1 MKRPLVAIVGRPNVG
16 KSTFFN
22 KVSGRKI
29 SIVQDT
35 PGVTRDR
42 IYADAEW
49 CGVAFSLVDTGGL
62 DFGSSDEVNK
72 NIISQA
78 QIAVDLA
85 EVIIFFTD
93 GKDGLTSSDR
103 EVADFLRKS
112 GKPIVL
118 VVNKL
123 DNNEVEKSYE
133 FYELQLGDPYPISS
147 EHGKGIGDV
156 LDEVVRKLKTKITS
170 EEETKAIKIAVV
182 GKPNAGKSRL
192 TNKILGQERMVV
204 ASIAGTTRDAIDSP
218 FKYNGKDFVF
228 IDTAGMRKKS
238 QIEAESLESYSVLRA
253 IEALRR
259 ADVVLIVVDATK
271 GFTDQ
276 DQQIAALVHSEGKPS
291 VLVVNKWDIVDKD
304 HKTMNEFNK
313 NIELDFPFMKYVKPV
328 YISALTG
335 QRVEQL
341 LPVIEQVYENAGRK
355 IAMGVLNE
363 IVADAIGANP
373 PPTKN
378 GKRVKI
384 IYATQVSTYPPK
396 FIFFCNDGE
405 LVADSYARY
414 LENKIRAAFDF
425 EGTPITLYFRN
436 KSDKDDLI

>member
-22 KVSGRKI
+22 RVSGRKI

-62 DFGSSDEVNK
+62 DFGSNDEVNK
-72 NIISQA
+72 NIIAQA

-85 EVIIFFTD
+85 EVIILFTD
-93 GKDGLTSSDR
+93 GRDGLTSSDR

-112 GKPIVL
+112 GKPVVL

-147 EHGKGIGDV
+147 EHGKGLGDV
-156 LDEVVRKLKTKITS
+156 LDEVIKKLKTKIS
-170 EEETKAIKIAVV
+170 VEEETKAIKIAVV

-192 TNKILGQERMVV
+192 TNRILGQERMVV
-204 ASIAGTTRDAIDSP
+204 ASIAGTTRDAIDTP
-218 FKYNGKDFVF
+218 FKYDGKDFVI

-238 QIEAESLESYSVLRA
+238 QIESDSIESYSVLRA
-253 IEALRR
+253 IEAIRR
-259 ADVVLIVVDATK
+259 SDVVLIVVDATK

-276 DQQIAALVHSEGKPS
+276 DQQIAALVHNEGKPS

-304 HKTMNEFNK
+304 HRTMNEFNK
-313 NIELDFPFMKYVKPV
+313 NIELDFPFMKYVKTV

-335 QRVEQL
+335 QRADQI
-341 LPVIEQVYENAGRK
+341 LPAVQEVYENAGRK

-414 LENKIRAAFDF
+414 LENKIRAAFNF
-425 EGTPITLYFRN
+425 EGTPMTLYFRN

>member
-62 DFGSSDEVNK
+62 DFGSNDEVNK
-72 NIISQA
+72 NIIAQA

-85 EVIIFFTD
+85 EVIILFTD
-93 GKDGLTSSDR
+93 GRDGLTSSDR
-103 EVADFLRKS
+103 EVAEFLRKS
-112 GKPIVL
+112 GKPVVL

-147 EHGKGIGDV
+147 EHGKGLGDV
-156 LDEVVRKLKTKITS
+156 LDEVVKKLKTKIS
-170 EEETKAIKIAVV
+170 AEEETKAIKIAVV

-192 TNKILGQERMVV
+192 TNRILGQERMVV
-204 ASIAGTTRDAIDSP
+204 ASIAGTTRDAIDTP
-218 FKYNGKDFVF
+218 FKYDGRDYVI

-238 QIEAESLESYSVLRA
+238 QIESDTIESYSVLRA
-253 IEALRR
+253 IEAIRR
-259 ADVVLIVVDATK
+259 SDVVLIVVDATK

-276 DQQIAALVHSEGKPS
+276 DQQIAALVHNEGKPS

-304 HKTMNEFNK
+304 HRTMNEFNK
-313 NIELDFPFMKYVKPV
+313 NIELDFPFMKYVKTV

-335 QRVEQL
+335 QRADQV
-341 LPVIEQVYENAGRK
+341 LPAVQEVYENAGRK

-405 LVADSYARY
+405 LIADSYARY
-414 LENKIRAAFDF
+414 LENKIRAAFNF
-425 EGTPITLYFRN
+425 EGTPMTLYFRN

>member
-62 DFGSSDEVNK
+62 DFGSNDEVNK

-93 GKDGLTSSDR
+93 GRDGLTSSDR

-156 LDEVVRKLKTKITS
+156 LDEVIRKLKTRITS

-218 FKYNGKDFVF
+218 FKYNGKDFVI

-238 QIEAESLESYSVLRA
+238 QIEAESIESYSVLRA
-253 IEALRR
+253 VEAIRR

-291 VLVVNKWDIVDKD
+291 ILVVNKWDIVDKD
-304 HKTMNEFNK
+304 HRTMNEFNK

-341 LPVIEQVYENAGRK
+341 LPVIEQVYENAGRR

-405 LVADSYARY
+405 LIADSYARY

-436 KSDKDDLI
+436 KSDKDEFI

>member
-62 DFGSSDEVNK
+62 DFGSDDEVNK

-156 LDEVVRKLKTKITS
+156 LDEVIKKLKTKITS

-192 TNKILGQERMVV
+192 TNRILGQERMVV

-218 FKYNGKDFVF
+218 FRYNGKDYVI

-238 QIEAESLESYSVLRA
+238 QIEAESIESYSVLRA
-253 IEALRR
+253 VEAIRR
-259 ADVVLIVVDATK
+259 SDVVLIVVDATK

-291 VLVVNKWDIVDKD
+291 ILVVNKWDIVDKD
-304 HKTMNEFNK
+304 HRTMNEFNK

-405 LVADSYARY
+405 LIADSYARY
-414 LENKIRAAFDF
+414 LENKIRAAFNF

-436 KSDKDDLI
+436 KSDKDELI

>member
-62 DFGSSDEVNK
+62 DFGSNDEVNK

-156 LDEVVRKLKTKITS
+156 LDEVIKKLKTRITS
-170 EEETKAIKIAVV
+170 DEETKAIKIAVV

-192 TNKILGQERMVV
+192 TNRILGQERMVV

-218 FKYNGKDFVF
+218 FKYNGKDYVI

-238 QIEAESLESYSVLRA
+238 QIEAESIESYSVLRA
-253 IEALRR
+253 VEAIRR

-291 VLVVNKWDIVDKD
+291 ILVVNKWDIVDKD
-304 HKTMNEFNK
+304 HRTMNEFNK

-405 LVADSYARY
+405 LIADSYARY
-414 LENKIRAAFDF
+414 LENKIRAAFNF

-436 KSDKDDLI
+436 KSDKDELI